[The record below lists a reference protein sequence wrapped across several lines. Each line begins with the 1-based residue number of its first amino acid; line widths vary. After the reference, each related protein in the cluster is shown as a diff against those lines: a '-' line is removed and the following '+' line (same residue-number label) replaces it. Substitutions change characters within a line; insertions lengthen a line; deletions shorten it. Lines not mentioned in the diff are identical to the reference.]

1 MSTSITITGNV
12 TDDPRL
18 NFTREGAPAAN
29 FTVADNSFRRD
40 ENGDWQQ
47 TDATF
52 WDVAVFGGQVD
63 RVAEHVTKGQRVMVT
78 GRIHTN
84 EWTDKSGNR
93 RRDLR
98 VKAEEVA
105 VSLKFGA
112 KNGADQ
118 ESAETGD
125 TGTA

>member
-12 TDDPRL
+12 TEDPRL

-47 TDATF
+47 TDASF
-52 WDVAVFGGQVD
+52 WTVAVFGSQAE
-63 RVAEHVTKGQRVMVT
+63 RVAEQVTKGQRVMVT
-78 GRIHTN
+78 GRIHTD
-84 EWTDKSGNR
+84 EWTDKNGNR

-98 VKAEEVA
+98 VKADEVA
-105 VSLKFGA
+105 VSLKFGP
-112 KNGADQ
+112 KNGTDQ
-118 ESAETGD
+118 EPAETG
-125 TGTA
+125 TA